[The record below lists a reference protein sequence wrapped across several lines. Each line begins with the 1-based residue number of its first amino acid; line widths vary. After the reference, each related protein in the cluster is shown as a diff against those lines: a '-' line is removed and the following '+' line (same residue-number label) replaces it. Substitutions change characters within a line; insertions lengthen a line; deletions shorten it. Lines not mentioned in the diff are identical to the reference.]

1 MVSSITPTVLAVER
15 YHAIFSE
22 AFQNSITAE
31 RRQHK
36 AVHRL
41 HLDSKWIYIFPDI
54 YFQRL
59 EQNHFRLCRF
69 LDMNQATKVYV
80 IICTLASDLDSNGC
94 HVLFLWILDQRY
106 FTLPTQFAPKQ
117 LGREVL
123 RKRNL
128 LSHSFGQLLHGFLL
142 GMLQL

>member
-41 HLDSKWIYIFPDI
+41 HLDSKWIYIFPEK
-54 YFQRL
+54 FT
-59 EQNHFRLCRF
+59 F
-69 LDMNQATKVYV
+69 
-80 IICTLASDLDSNGC
+80 SDWSKTISACVG
-94 HVLFLWILDQRY
+94 
-106 FTLPTQFAPKQ
+106 
-117 LGREVL
+117 
-123 RKRNL
+123 
-128 LSHSFGQLLHGFLL
+128 S
-142 GMLQL
+142 